1 MNEVLVCRCEEVSE
15 GEIVAAIRAGAT
27 SLDEIK
33 RRTRIGMGLCQGKT
47 CGHLAARILAR
58 ELCLSVGEIAPYHT
72 RPPTRPLPL
81 GVFAEDQALS
91 AMNDSQ

>member
-1 MNEVLVCRCEEVSE
+1 MDKVLICRCEEVTE
-15 GEIVAAIRAGAT
+15 EEIVAAIHAGAT

-33 RRTRIGMGLCQGKT
+33 RRTRMGMGLCQGKT

-58 ELCLSVGEIAPYHT
+58 ELCCSVGEIAPYHT
-72 RPPTRPLPL
+72 RPPARPLPL
-81 GVFAEDQALS
+81 GVFAEDQTLS